1 MKANKINTSERLT
14 ALRAADARV
23 ARLIASARRYRL
35 TVRKFERDRD
45 GVRLV
50 LARRGSGGRGGKLVC
65 QRVFFLGE
73 PYTVA
78 QYDRLAAL
86 PAE

>member
-1 MKANKINTSERLT
+1 MDTRERLT

-35 TVRKFERDRD
+35 TVRKFEQDRD

-50 LARRGSGGRGGKLVC
+50 LARRGSGSRGGRLVC
-65 QRVFFLGE
+65 RRVFFLAE
-73 PYTVA
+73 PYSQT